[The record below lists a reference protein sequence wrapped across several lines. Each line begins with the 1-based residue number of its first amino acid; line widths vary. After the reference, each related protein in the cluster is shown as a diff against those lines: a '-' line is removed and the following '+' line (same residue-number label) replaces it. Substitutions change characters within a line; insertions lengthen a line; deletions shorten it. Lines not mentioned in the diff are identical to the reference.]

1 MFKVVGKA
9 FFETNYNGVKTRRVR
24 YTLQIPDDEY
34 GQRHFESVQG
44 SICETVSLKDN
55 EVNRKPKI
63 GDSVV
68 VSYDVYNGRKFANG
82 IFIV

>member
-24 YTLQIPDDEY
+24 YTLQIPEEEY
-34 GQRHFESVQG
+34 PQRHFEAAQG